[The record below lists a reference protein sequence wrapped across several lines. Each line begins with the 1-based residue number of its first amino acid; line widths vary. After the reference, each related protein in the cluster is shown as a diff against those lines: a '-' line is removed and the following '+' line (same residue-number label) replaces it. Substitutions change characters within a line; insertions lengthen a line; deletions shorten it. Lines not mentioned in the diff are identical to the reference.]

1 MTIET
6 EITVAELKKAR
17 YALGDKMEALAREF
31 EAAHGVLIAEI
42 ELARVQ
48 YFDGMHGK
56 EKLSVCVRLDV

>member
-1 MTIET
+1 MITEN

-17 YALGDKMEALAREF
+17 YALGDKIEALAREF
-31 EAAHGVLIAEI
+31 EQAHGILIAEI
-42 ELARVQ
+42 EVARVQ